1 MLLVGLVAVLSFAL
15 VTGLIVRIGF
25 QTVVDRA
32 DRQNAEQLSA
42 EIGQRLGALRVSDS
56 DAEFEARVAQA
67 LNGLP
72 VKTEVLAVTDGSGK
86 IIYTSKRDRAEKE
99 RQRESVLKQLRRVT
113 WTRVATSD
121 SEPLLYAFKMVH
133 IDTMESNQ
141 TIIAAVGQIAAWAA
155 AIAIVVAVV
164 VSFLV
169 SRPIS
174 EQARTLSRALSEM
187 QAGRRDVE
195 LPIRGAKEM
204 REIAASAAELQEA
217 LRREEELRK
226 QWAADVA
233 HDLRTPLTVLKGQL
247 EGMIDG
253 VLPSDRARLE
263 RNYEEVRKLER
274 LVNQL
279 ADLTRIESPGFK
291 IELKAVEAA
300 SILAGQAQRFAK
312 TAAAQ
317 RIKITVGG
325 DAIPAAPIQADS
337 GLLERALANL
347 VDNAIRYGD
356 PDSELFLRAERRGP
370 DRLAF
375 VVDNSGL
382 VDPQDRPR
390 VFDRL
395 YRGDRSRSTQGSGI
409 GLSIALA
416 IAQAHGGSLS
426 LACDDANRRTRFELT
441 ISSVDIRLSMAAR
454 QSE

>member
-1 MLLVGLVAVLSFAL
+1 MNKLLARMLLVGLAAVLSFAL
-15 VTGLIVRIGF
+15 VTGLVVRIGF
-25 QTVVDRA
+25 QSVVDRT
-32 DRQNAEQLSA
+32 DRQNVGQLSD
-42 EIGQRLGALRVSDS
+42 EIGRRLGALRGGESE
-56 DAEFEARVAQA
+56 AALEARVALA
-67 LNGLP
+67 LEDLP
-72 VKTEVLAVTDGSGK
+72 VRTEFLAVTDGSGK

-99 RQRESVLKQLRRVT
+99 RQQESVLKQLRRAA
-113 WTRVATSD
+113 WASVATAD
-121 SEPLLYAFKMVH
+121 SGTLLYAFKTVH

-155 AIAIVVAVV
+155 AIAIVVAAIVA
-164 VSFLV
+164 FLV

-174 EQARTLSRALSEM
+174 EQARALSRALSAM
-187 QAGRRDVE
+187 RAGRRDVE
-195 LPIRGAKEM
+195 LPARGAKEM
-204 REIAASAAELQEA
+204 REIAASAAELQEG

-253 VLPSDRARLE
+253 VLSSDRARLE

-291 IELKAVEAA
+291 IELKAVDAV
-300 SILAGQAQRFAK
+300 SILASQAQRFAK
-312 TAAAQ
+312 VAEAK
-317 RIKITVGG
+317 RIKISVVVAMPV
-325 DAIPAAPIQADS
+325 DMILADS

-347 VDNAIRYGD
+347 VDNAIRYGE

-375 VVDNSGL
+375 CVDNSGL
-382 VDPQDRPR
+382 LDPQDRPR

-395 YRGDRSRSTQGSGI
+395 YRGDRSRSTQGSG
-409 GLSIALA
+409 
-416 IAQAHGGSLS
+416 
-426 LACDDANRRTRFELT
+426 NRPLDRPRD
-441 ISSVDIRLSMAAR
+441 SPSPRRLSRACVRRRESPHALRARGTRVAA
-454 QSE
+454 S

>member
-15 VTGLIVRIGF
+15 VTGLVVRIGF
-25 QTVVDRA
+25 QSVVDRT
-32 DRQNAEQLSA
+32 DRQNVEQLSD
-42 EIGQRLGALRVSDS
+42 EIGQRLGALRGG
-56 DAEFEARVAQA
+56 ENEAALETRVAQA
-67 LNGLP
+67 LEGLP
-72 VKTEVLAVTDGSGK
+72 VRTEFLAVTGDSGK
-86 IIYTSKRDRAEKE
+86 VIYTSKRDRTENE
-99 RQRESVLKQLRRVT
+99 RQRESVLKQLRRAT
-113 WTRVATSD
+113 WTRVATAD
-121 SEPLLYAFKMVH
+121 SEPLLYAFKTVH
-133 IDTMESNQ
+133 IDTMDSNQ
-141 TIIAAVGQIAAWAA
+141 TIIAAIGQIAAWAA

-164 VSFLV
+164 VAFLV

-174 EQARTLSRALSEM
+174 EQARALSRALSEM
-187 QAGRRDVE
+187 KGGRRDVE
-195 LPIRGAKEM
+195 LPSPRGAKEM
-204 REIAASAAELQEA
+204 RDIAASAAELQEA
-217 LRREEELRK
+217 LRREEELRQ

-263 RNYEEVRKLER
+263 RNYEEVGKLER

-291 IELKAVEAA
+291 IELKAVDSA
-300 SILAGQAQRFAK
+300 SILASQARRFAK
-312 TAAAQ
+312 AAEEK
-317 RIKITVGG
+317 RIRISVGG
-325 DAIPAAPIQADS
+325 DAMPADPIQADS

-356 PDSELFLRAERRGP
+356 PDSELFLRAELRGP
-370 DRLAF
+370 DTLAF

-390 VFDRL
+390 IFDRL

-416 IAQAHGGSLS
+416 IAQAHSGSLV
-426 LACDDANRRTRFELT
+426 LACDDTNRRTRFEFVIPAHCT
-441 ISSVDIRLSMAAR
+441 TNSDYR
-454 QSE
+454 